1 MLQLVG
7 GVAHAHLN
15 GPIEYFGTGGGGGG
29 GAVDSGVGS
38 DGFGGGLVAV
48 VAVAAGHLS

>member
-1 MLQLVG
+1 M
-7 GVAHAHLN
+7 N
-15 GPIEYFGTGGGGGG
+15 GLIEYFGTGGGGG

-38 DGFGGGLVAV
+38 DEFGGGLVAV